1 MSTTER
7 QPLTR
12 DRIAEAALDRIDADG
27 LEALTMRKLGAA
39 LGVEAMSLYNH
50 VASKDD
56 VLAAVADLLSGR
68 VSEHFHAHTTGEWRD
83 DARAL
88 AMAWW
93 TVGVAHPHAFTLIAD
108 NVYDSPSAIQKMADV
123 YSVFANTGL
132 DMGQVSDAFHTAA
145 SYVVGAVRQEL
156 TVLEALRNGAGF
168 VEGALPDGFEWLV
181 DFKAACVATPGEVQF
196 LRGLDIV
203 LTGIDALLD

>member
-1 MSTTER
+1 MSTIER

-12 DRIAEAALDRIDADG
+12 DRIAEAALDLVDADG
-27 LEALTMRKLGAA
+27 LEALTMRKLGAS

-50 VASKDD
+50 VTNKDD
-56 VLAAVADLLSGR
+56 VLAAVADLLSIR
-68 VSEHFHAHTTGEWRD
+68 VSEHFHAHTNGEWRH

-108 NVYDSPSAIQKMADV
+108 QVYDSPSAIQKMADV
-123 YSVFANTGL
+123 YGVFAGTGL
-132 DMGQVSDAFHTAA
+132 DIEQVSDAFHAAA

-156 TVLEALRNGAGF
+156 TVLEALRSGAGF
-168 VEGALPDGFEWLV
+168 DGARMPEGYEWLV
-181 DFKAACVATPGEVQF
+181 DFKAACVRVPGEDQF
-196 LRGLDIV
+196 LRGLEIL

>member
-1 MSTTER
+1 MSTIER

-12 DRIAEAALDRIDADG
+12 DRIAEAALGLIDADG
-27 LEALTMRKLGAA
+27 LDALTMRKLGAS

-50 VASKDD
+50 VANKDD
-56 VLAAVADLLSGR
+56 VLGAVADLLSAR
-68 VSEHFHAHTTGEWRD
+68 VSEHFHAHTTGEWHA

-93 TVGVAHPHAFTLIAD
+93 TIGLAHPHAFTLISD
-108 NVYDSPSAIQKMADV
+108 HVYDSPSAIQKMADV
-123 YSVFANTGL
+123 YSVFARTGL
-132 DMGQVSDAFHTAA
+132 DMAQVSDAFHTAA

-168 VEGALPDGFEWLV
+168 DEAALPEGFEWLV
-181 DFKAACVATPGEVQF
+181 DFKAACVATPGEAQF
-196 LRGLDIV
+196 RRGLEIV